1 MEERFPEAAG
11 RISGGTHAA
20 DLEDEGIGIGI
31 VVATKQNKK
40 HACKVKTR

>member
-20 DLEDEGIGIGI
+20 DLEDEGIGI